1 MRNLVDELHKRCS
14 KWLCECYGCVLIP
27 KFESSQMVRG
37 GKRKIR
43 SKTAPAMLTWSHYR
57 FRQRL
62 HAKSRE
68 YPWCSVV
75 ETEEAY
81 TSKTCGGGC
90 GWLHLKLGGSKLFR
104 CGWKLWEG
112 V

>member
-43 SKTAPAMLTWSHYR
+43 SKTAGAMLTWSHYR

-62 HAKSRE
+62 ACQVTRISM
-68 YPWCSVV
+68 VQ
-75 ETEEAY
+75 
-81 TSKTCGGGC
+81 CGGDG
-90 GWLHLKLGGSKLFR
+90 GGVHLEN
-104 CGWKLWEG
+104 LWELRLAALETG
-112 V
+112 WQ